1 MPKKRS
7 VVAACIPAFNEE
19 ATIARVVLLAERYVD
34 QVFVCDD
41 GSTDMSGIIAEALG
55 AVVVLHEANLGYE
68 AALLSLFE
76 EAVKRGVDVVVTLD
90 ADGQDDPSEIP
101 MLLERLNVGDV
112 DIVVGSRFLEGGG
125 SEAPASME
133 AGTEEIA
140 GVVAEGGVKVTDA
153 ESGFR
158 AYTRHALESLTPAEE
173 GVGVSTGI
181 LLKAG
186 EKGLRIAEVPIHV
199 EHDEDSSAQSPV
211 SHGLEL
217 VPATLNENPSTR
229 SSVSHGLDLVPATLN
244 ESSSAQSPAPHG
256 LDLIPI
262 TLNRLSIKY
271 PLLFYGGPGFIT
283 SAVALVFWYWMLQI
297 FDSSREVNPDLALVA
312 AGASTVGLVLLLVS
326 IALWVINS
334 VVRVRSLGD
343 GGHPGDEA

>member
-1 MPKKRS
+1 MMEKGP

-19 ATIARVVLLAERYVD
+19 ATIARVVLMAERYVD
-34 QVFVCDD
+34 LVLVCDD

-55 AVVVLHEANLGYE
+55 AEVVLHETNLGYE

-76 EAVKRGVDVVVTLD
+76 EAGKRGVDVAVTLD

-101 MLLERLNVGDV
+101 ELLERLNVGDV

-125 SEAPASME
+125 SEAPEARE
-133 AGTEEIA
+133 AGAQEIA

-153 ESGFR
+153 QSGFR
-158 AYTRHALESLTPAEE
+158 AYTRHALESLTLAEE
-173 GVGVSTGI
+173 GMGVSAGI

-199 EHDEDSSAQSPV
+199 KHDENSSAQSPV
-211 SHGLEL
+211 
-217 VPATLNENPSTR
+217 PR
-229 SSVSHGLDLVPATLN
+229 GLDLVP
-244 ESSSAQSPAPHG
+244 
-256 LDLIPI
+256 I
-262 TLNRLSIKY
+262 TLKNLSLRY
-271 PLLFYGGPGFIT
+271 PLLYYGGPGFIIST
-283 SAVALVFWYWMLQI
+283 VALVFWYWMLQI

-334 VVRVRSLGD
+334 VVRARTNPE
-343 GGHPGDEA
+343 HII

>member
-1 MPKKRS
+1 MMEKGP

-19 ATIARVVLLAERYVD
+19 ATIARVVLMAERYVD
-34 QVFVCDD
+34 LVLVCDD

-55 AVVVLHEANLGYE
+55 AEVVLHETNLGYE

-76 EAVKRGVDVVVTLD
+76 EAGKRGVDVAVTLD

-101 MLLERLNVGDV
+101 ELLERLNVGDV

-125 SEAPASME
+125 SEAPEARE
-133 AGTEEIA
+133 AGAQEIA

-153 ESGFR
+153 QSGFR
-158 AYTRHALESLTPAEE
+158 AYTRHALESLTLAEE
-173 GVGVSTGI
+173 GMGVSAGI

-199 EHDEDSSAQSPV
+199 KHDENSSAQSPV
-211 SHGLEL
+211 SHGL
-217 VPATLNENPSTR
+217 
-229 SSVSHGLDLVPATLN
+229 DLVPTTLN
-244 ESSSAQSPAPHG
+244 ESSSAQSPVPRG
-256 LDLIPI
+256 LDLVPI
-262 TLNRLSIKY
+262 TLKNLSLRY
-271 PLLFYGGPGFIT
+271 PLLYYGGPGFII

-334 VVRVRSLGD
+334 VVRARTNPE
-343 GGHPGDEA
+343 HII

>member
-41 GSTDMSGIIAEALG
+41 GSTDMTGIIAEALG

-112 DIVVGSRFLEGGG
+112 DLVVGSRFLEGVG
-125 SEAPASME
+125 SEVPASME

-158 AYTRHALESLTPAEE
+158 AYTRHALESLTPAGE

-199 EHDEDSSAQSPV
+199 KHDENSSTQSPAP
-211 SHGLEL
+211 HGLEL
-217 VPATLNENPSTR
+217 VPTTLNENPSTR
-229 SSVSHGLDLVPATLN
+229 SPVPHGLDLV
-244 ESSSAQSPAPHG
+244 
-256 LDLIPI
+256 PI
-262 TLNRLSIKY
+262 TLNRLSIRY

-312 AGASTVGLVLLLVS
+312 AGASTVGLVLLLAS

>member
-41 GSTDMSGIIAEALG
+41 GSTDMTGIIAEALG

-112 DIVVGSRFLEGGG
+112 DLVVGSRFLEGVG
-125 SEAPASME
+125 SEVPASME

-158 AYTRHALESLTPAEE
+158 AYTRHALESLTPAGE

-199 EHDEDSSAQSPV
+199 KHDEDSSAQSPAL
-211 SHGLEL
+211 HGLEL
-217 VPATLNENPSTR
+217 VPTTLNENPSTR
-229 SSVSHGLDLVPATLN
+229 SPVPHGLDLV
-244 ESSSAQSPAPHG
+244 
-256 LDLIPI
+256 PI
-262 TLNRLSIKY
+262 TLNRLSIRY

-312 AGASTVGLVLLLVS
+312 AGASTVGLVLLLAS
-326 IALWVINS
+326 ISLWVINS
-334 VVRVRSLGD
+334 VLRVRSLGD

>member
-101 MLLERLNVGDV
+101 KLLERLNVGDV

-125 SEAPASME
+125 SEAPEGRE

-158 AYTRHALESLTPAEE
+158 AYTRHALESLAPTE

-199 EHDEDSSAQSPV
+199 EHDEDSSAQSPA
-211 SHGLEL
+211 SHGLE
-217 VPATLNENPSTR
+217 
-229 SSVSHGLDLVPATLN
+229 LVPATLN

-256 LDLIPI
+256 LDLVPI
-262 TLNRLSIKY
+262 TLNRLSIRY

>member
-76 EAVKRGVDVVVTLD
+76 EAVKRGVDVAVTLD

-101 MLLERLNVGDV
+101 KLLERLNVGDV

-125 SEAPASME
+125 SEAPEGRE

-199 EHDEDSSAQSPV
+199 EHDENSSAQSPV
-211 SHGLEL
+211 SHGLDL

-229 SSVSHGLDLVPATLN
+229 SPVPRGLDLV
-244 ESSSAQSPAPHG
+244 
-256 LDLIPI
+256 PI
-262 TLNRLSIKY
+262 TLNRLSIRY

>member
-41 GSTDMSGIIAEALG
+41 GSTDMTGIIAEALG

-112 DIVVGSRFLEGGG
+112 DLVVGSRFLEGVG
-125 SEAPASME
+125 SEVPASME

-158 AYTRHALESLTPAEE
+158 AYTRHALESLTPAGE

-199 EHDEDSSAQSPV
+199 KHDE
-211 SHGLEL
+211 
-217 VPATLNENPSTR
+217 N
-229 SSVSHGLDLVPATLN
+229 
-244 ESSSAQSPAPHG
+244 SSAQSPAPHG
-256 LDLIPI
+256 LELVPTTLNENPSTRSPVPHGLDLVPI
-262 TLNRLSIKY
+262 TLNRLSIRY

-312 AGASTVGLVLLLVS
+312 AGASTVGLVLLLAS

>member
-41 GSTDMSGIIAEALG
+41 GSTDMTGIIAEALG

-112 DIVVGSRFLEGGG
+112 DLVVGSRFLEGVG
-125 SEAPASME
+125 SEVPASME

-158 AYTRHALESLTPAEE
+158 AYTRHALESLTPAGE

-199 EHDEDSSAQSPV
+199 KHDEDSSAQSPAL
-211 SHGLEL
+211 HGLEL
-217 VPATLNENPSTR
+217 VPTTLNENPSTR
-229 SSVSHGLDLVPATLN
+229 SPVPHGLDLV
-244 ESSSAQSPAPHG
+244 
-256 LDLIPI
+256 PI
-262 TLNRLSIKY
+262 TLNRLSIRY

-312 AGASTVGLVLLLVS
+312 AGASTVGLVLLLAS

>member
-41 GSTDMSGIIAEALG
+41 GSTDMTGIIAEALG

-112 DIVVGSRFLEGGG
+112 DLVVGSRFLEGVG
-125 SEAPASME
+125 SEVPASME

-158 AYTRHALESLTPAEE
+158 AYTRHALESLTPAGE

-199 EHDEDSSAQSPV
+199 KHDENSSTQSPAP
-211 SHGLEL
+211 HGLEL
-217 VPATLNENPSTR
+217 VPTTLNENPSTR
-229 SSVSHGLDLVPATLN
+229 SPVPHGLDLV
-244 ESSSAQSPAPHG
+244 
-256 LDLIPI
+256 PI
-262 TLNRLSIKY
+262 TLNRLSIRY

-312 AGASTVGLVLLLVS
+312 AGASTVGLVLLLAS
-326 IALWVINS
+326 ISLWVINS
-334 VVRVRSLGD
+334 VLRVRSLGD

>member
-34 QVFVCDD
+34 LVLVCDD

-76 EAVKRGVDVVVTLD
+76 EARKRGVDVVVTLD

-101 MLLERLNVGDV
+101 ELLERLNVGDV
-112 DIVVGSRFLEGGG
+112 DIVVGSRFLEGVG
-125 SEAPASME
+125 SEAPEGRE

-153 ESGFR
+153 QSGFR
-158 AYTRHALESLTPAEE
+158 AYTRHALESLTLTE
-173 GVGVSTGI
+173 GVGVSAGI

-186 EKGLRIAEVPIHV
+186 ERGLRVAEVPIHV
-199 EHDEDSSAQSPV
+199 MHDESSSAQSPV
-211 SHGLEL
+211 SHG
-217 VPATLNENPSTR
+217 V
-229 SSVSHGLDLVPATLN
+229 DLVPTTLN

-256 LDLIPI
+256 LDAVPA
-262 TLNRLSIKY
+262 TLNRLSIRY

-343 GGHPGDEA
+343 GGHPGE

>member
-1 MPKKRS
+1 
-7 VVAACIPAFNEE
+7 
-19 ATIARVVLLAERYVD
+19 
-34 QVFVCDD
+34 
-41 GSTDMSGIIAEALG
+41 
-55 AVVVLHEANLGYE
+55 
-68 AALLSLFE
+68 
-76 EAVKRGVDVVVTLD
+76 
-90 ADGQDDPSEIP
+90 
-101 MLLERLNVGDV
+101 
-112 DIVVGSRFLEGGG
+112 
-125 SEAPASME
+125 ME

-158 AYTRHALESLTPAEE
+158 AYTRYALESLTPAGE

-186 EKGLRIAEVPIHV
+186 ENGLRIAEVPIHV

-211 SHGLEL
+211 SHGLDL
-217 VPATLNENPSTR
+217 VPTTLNENPSTR
-229 SSVSHGLDLVPATLN
+229 SSVPHGLDLV
-244 ESSSAQSPAPHG
+244 
-256 LDLIPI
+256 PI
-262 TLNRLSIKY
+262 TLNRLSIRY